1 MNDIG
6 NSVSDT
12 VGHER
17 PTKGGE
23 RHMAAAKPLLDLENI
38 SSEKSSIGFRRLTIV
53 IILVFWVVL
62 FASFTAYRLLMWPGE
77 NMLLLPRIIIC
88 AGGALISFG
97 IVAAQ
102 NRLRRHRLAV
112 RALAALAFAI
122 VGAMLHALVNHGVFI
137 AFIPGYPNGDSPLWM
152 SFAVQFLDRWWVFVS
167 LSAIILAL
175 SYSADIRDRENQI
188 HALRS
193 LAQSAQ
199 IRALRYQLNPHFLFN
214 ALNSIAGLMTRH
226 RVEEAEAMTVSL
238 ADFLRTSLALDPQST
253 IPLEK
258 EVHLQRL
265 YLDIE
270 KVRFPERLRTHVEI
284 DPEAERALVPSLITQ
299 PLIENSL
306 KYAVAR
312 STEPVDLSI
321 TASAANGCLEILV
334 EDSGG
339 NAGSGPASGAHLGLS
354 NVAERLRA
362 HYGKGAQIHSN
373 PKEGGGFVNVI
384 RLPLEKA

>member
-12 VGHER
+12 VRGER
-17 PTKGGE
+17 APKRGE
-23 RHMAAAKPLLDLENI
+23 RHLSSAKPLIELDTVPAR
-38 SSEKSSIGFRRLTIV
+38 SSSIASRRLTV
-53 IILVFWVVL
+53 AIILVFWVVL
-62 FASFTAYRLLMWPGE
+62 FASFTAYGLLMWPE
-77 NMLLLPRIIIC
+77 RELNLAPRAIIC

-102 NRLRRHRLAV
+102 QRLRGQRLAV
-112 RALAALAFAI
+112 RALAALALAI
-122 VGAMLHALVNHGVFI
+122 AGAALHALVNHGIFSVFLE
-137 AFIPGYPNGDSPLWM
+137 GYGDGQIWRSL
-152 SFAVQFLDRWWVFVS
+152 SLQFLDRFWVFIS

-175 SYSADIRDRENQI
+175 SYSADIRDREAQI
-188 HALRS
+188 HALQS

-214 ALNSIAGLMTRH
+214 ALNSVAGLMTRH
-226 RVEEAEAMTVSL
+226 RVVEAESMTVSL

-258 EVHLQRL
+258 EIHLQRL

-270 KVRFPERLRTHVEI
+270 KVRFPERLRTHVDI
-284 DPEAERALVPSLITQ
+284 APNVERALVPSLITQ
-299 PLIENSL
+299 PLVENSL

-312 STEPVDLSI
+312 STEPVDLRIS
-321 TASAANGCLEILV
+321 ASAANGCLEILV

-339 NAGSGPASGAHLGLS
+339 NADQEATNGAHVGLL

-362 HYGKGAQIHSN
+362 HYGKEAQIRSG
-373 PKEGGGFVNVI
+373 PKEDGGFSNLI
-384 RLPLEKA
+384 RLPLKTA

>member
-1 MNDIG
+1 MT

-12 VGHER
+12 GPAER
-17 PTKGGE
+17 SPKGAE
-23 RHMAAAKPLLDLENI
+23 RHMAAAKPLLELETIAPGQN
-38 SSEKSSIGFRRLTIV
+38 SVASRRLTV
-53 IILVFWVVL
+53 AIILVFWVVL
-62 FASFTAYRLLMWPGE
+62 FASFTAYRLLMWPKE
-77 NMLLLPRIIIC
+77 DMLLLPRIIIC
-88 AGGALISFG
+88 AGGAVISFG

-102 NRLRRHRLAV
+102 KRLRRHRLAV
-112 RALAALAFAI
+112 RAMAALAFAI
-122 VGAMLHALVNHGVFI
+122 AGAILHALFNHGVFSV
-137 AFIPGYPNGDSPLWM
+137 FISGYPGGDSPLWI
-152 SFAVQFLDRWWVFVS
+152 SFAVQFLDRFWVFVS

-175 SYSADIRDRENQI
+175 SYSADIRDREAQI
-188 HALRS
+188 HALQS

-226 RVEEAEAMTVSL
+226 RSTEAEAMTVSL

-258 EVHLQRL
+258 ELHLQRL

-270 KVRFPERLRTHVEI
+270 KVRFPERLRTHVDI
-284 DPEAERALVPSLITQ
+284 APEVERALVPSLITQ
-299 PLIENSL
+299 PLIENAL

-312 STEPVDLSI
+312 STEPVELRIS
-321 TASAANGCLEILV
+321 ARAANGCLEILV

-339 NAGSGPASGAHLGLS
+339 NAENEAASGAHLGLS

-362 HYGKGAQIHSN
+362 HYGKEAQIRSG
-373 PKEGGGFVNVI
+373 PKEGGGFSNLI
-384 RLPLEKA
+384 RLPLEQA

>member
-1 MNDIG
+1 VNDIG

-12 VGHER
+12 R
-17 PTKGGE
+17 PDKQPPKGGE
-23 RHMAAAKPLLDLENI
+23 RHMGVAGPLLNLENI
-38 SSEKSSIGFRRLTIV
+38 PSGPSSIAWRRLTVAIV
-53 IILVFWVVL
+53 LAFWVVL
-62 FASFTAYRLLMWPGE
+62 FASFTAYGLLMWPAR
-77 NMLLLPRIIIC
+77 NLMIAPRAIIC

-102 NRLRRHRLAV
+102 QRLRHQRLAT
-112 RALAALAFAI
+112 RAVAALSLAI
-122 VGAMLHALVNHGVFI
+122 GGAALHALVNHVVFA
-137 AFIPGYPNGDSPLWM
+137 AFLPDYGGESPLWM
-152 SFAVQFLDRWWVFVS
+152 TFAIQFLDRFWVFVS

-175 SYSADIRDRENQI
+175 SYSADIRDREAQI
-188 HALRS
+188 HALQS

-226 RVEEAEAMTVSL
+226 RVAEAEAMTVSL

-270 KVRFPERLRTHVEI
+270 KVRFPERLRAHVDI
-284 DPEAERALVPSLITQ
+284 APEAECALVPSLITQ

-312 STEPVDLSI
+312 STEPVDLRI
-321 TASAANGCLEILV
+321 SATTANGCLEILV

-339 NAGSGPASGAHLGLS
+339 NAEHDAASGAHLGLS
-354 NVAERLRA
+354 NVAERLQA
-362 HYGKGAQIHSN
+362 HYGKGAQIRSG
-373 PKEGGGFVNVI
+373 PREGGGFFNMI
-384 RLPLEKA
+384 RLPFEKA

>member
-1 MNDIG
+1 MNDTV

-12 VGHER
+12 GRDER
-17 PTKGGE
+17 PPKQGE
-23 RHMAAAKPLLDLENI
+23 RHLSTKPLFELDTILVQQN
-38 SSEKSSIGFRRLTIV
+38 SIASRRLTV
-53 IILVFWVVL
+53 AIILVFWVVL
-62 FASFTAYRLLMWPGE
+62 FASFTAYGLLMWPE
-77 NMLLLPRIIIC
+77 RELLLAPRAIIC
-88 AGGALISFG
+88 TGGALISFG

-102 NRLRRHRLAV
+102 QRLRRHRLAV
-112 RALAALAFAI
+112 RALAALALA
-122 VGAMLHALVNHGVFI
+122 VLGAALHALVNHGVFS
-137 AFIPGYPNGDSPLWM
+137 AFLDGYGDGQIWRSL
-152 SFAVQFLDRWWVFVS
+152 SLQFLDRWWVFVS

-175 SYSADIRDRENQI
+175 SYSADIRDREAQI
-188 HALRS
+188 HALQS

-226 RVEEAEAMTVSL
+226 RVAEAEGMTVSL

-270 KVRFPERLRTHVEI
+270 KVRFPERLRTHVDI
-284 DPEAERALVPSLITQ
+284 APQVERALVPSLITQ
-299 PLIENSL
+299 PLVENSL

-312 STEPVDLSI
+312 STEPVDLRIS
-321 TASAANGCLEILV
+321 ASAANGCLEILI

-339 NAGSGPASGAHLGLS
+339 NAEDSAASGAHLGLS

-362 HYGKGAQIHSN
+362 HYGKGAQIQSG
-373 PKEGGGFVNVI
+373 PREGGGFSNLI
-384 RLPLEKA
+384 RLPLEKAW

>member
-1 MNDIG
+1 VNDIG

-12 VGHER
+12 MTDER
-17 PTKGGE
+17 PPKGGE
-23 RHMAAAKPLLDLENI
+23 RHIDAAKALLNLENI
-38 SSEKSSIGFRRLTIV
+38 SSRQSSIATQRLTV
-53 IILVFWVVL
+53 AIILVFWLVL

-77 NMLLLPRIIIC
+77 NMLLMPRAIIC

-102 NRLRRHRLAV
+102 QRLRRHRLAV
-112 RALAALAFAI
+112 RAAAALGLAI
-122 VGAMLHALVNHGVFI
+122 VGAMLHALVNHGVFL
-137 AFIPGYPNGDSPLWM
+137 AFIPGYPSGDSPLWM
-152 SFAVQFLDRWWVFVS
+152 SFAVQFLDRWWVFLS

-175 SYSADIRDRENQI
+175 IYSADIRDRETQI
-188 HALRS
+188 HALQS

-226 RVEEAEAMTVSL
+226 RVAEAEAMTVSL
-238 ADFLRTSLALDPQST
+238 ADFLRMSLALDPQST
-253 IPLEK
+253 IPLDK

-270 KVRFPERLRTHVEI
+270 KVRFPERLRTHVDI
-284 DPEAERALVPSLITQ
+284 APDAEQALVPSLITQ

-321 TASAANGCLEILV
+321 SATAANGCLEILI

-339 NAGSGPASGAHLGLS
+339 NAEHGPVSGAHLGLS

-362 HYGKGAQIHSN
+362 HYGKGAQIQSS
-373 PKEGGGFVNVI
+373 PKEGGGFSNLI
-384 RLPLEKA
+384 RLPFEKA

>member
-1 MNDIG
+1 MIELDTIPVQQ
-6 NSVSDT
+6 NS
-12 VGHER
+12 
-17 PTKGGE
+17 
-23 RHMAAAKPLLDLENI
+23 MA
-38 SSEKSSIGFRRLTIV
+38 SRRLTV
-53 IILVFWVVL
+53 AIILTFWVVL
-62 FASFTAYRLLMWPGE
+62 FASFTAYGLLMWPE
-77 NMLLLPRIIIC
+77 RELLIAPRAIIC
-88 AGGALISFG
+88 AGGAIISFG

-102 NRLRRHRLAV
+102 QRLRRHRLVV
-112 RALAALAFAI
+112 RAVAALALAI
-122 VGAMLHALVNHGVFI
+122 IGAALHALVNHGVFS
-137 AFIPGYPNGDSPLWM
+137 AFLEGYGEGQIWRSL
-152 SFAVQFLDRWWVFVS
+152 SVQFLDRWWVFVS

-175 SYSADIRDRENQI
+175 SYSADIRDREAQI
-188 HALRS
+188 HELES

-226 RVEEAEAMTVSL
+226 RVAEAEAMTVSL

-265 YLDIE
+265 YLDLE
-270 KVRFPERLRTHVEI
+270 KVRFPERLRTHVDI
-284 DPEAERALVPSLITQ
+284 APQVERALVPSLITQ
-299 PLIENSL
+299 PLVENSL

-312 STEPVDLSI
+312 STEPVDLRIS
-321 TASAANGCLEILV
+321 ASVANGRLEILV

-339 NAGSGPASGAHLGLS
+339 NAGNGPASGAHLGLS

-362 HYGKGAQIHSN
+362 HYGKEAQIQSG
-373 PKEGGGFVNVI
+373 PKEGGGFFNLI